1 MVSSKFKF
9 SVGMFCSTVAVLGVS
24 VFGLASSGLAQSNG
38 ANSLNPIQ
46 DFQRSD
52 NVDPLTEQNN
62 QNTMFDLIHNS
73 RLGRFNVDYEAVGN
87 QQRQNIQDAATQF
100 REKQRRALEQQQ
112 NGVTPE
118 PETTNSVDVQ
128 R

>member
-1 MVSSKFKF
+1 MVSSLFKVR
-9 SVGMFCSTVAVLGVS
+9 VGMFCSTVAVVGVS
-24 VFGLASSGLAQSNG
+24 VFGLASSSLAQSNAG
-38 ANSLNPIQ
+38 NSLTPIQ
-46 DFQRSD
+46 QLQQSD

-87 QQRQNIQDAATQF
+87 QQRQNIQDAAAQF
-100 REKQRRALEQQQ
+100 REKQRRALEQRQ
-112 NGVTPE
+112 NGATPE
-118 PETTNSVDVQ
+118 STPVDAQ